1 MVWPPWKKKR
11 RERQQMLLLLL
22 NISSIWHSCHPSIFI
37 PSFDI
42 NDRWLDCGFVVYR
55 TGLTVERFLFSS
67 VLCPCRWEE
76 SARLEDRCWM
86 FALQQNIFHGL
97 QFCVTVDVEKPHF
110 CQWKPQP
117 ERDRNHLLTHKSWV
131 ALHLLWSVWILD
143 VEDILLYTFIL
154 FTYSILSYLLIYY
167 TSFIKMYDFIRF
179 ERVRSFR
186 IQSEPRPEIRGLKL
200 TRTLVL
206 FLFHGPPQRKK
217 RKATVALWIFV
228 AEYQ

>member
-1 MVWPPWKKKR
+1 MWSYIIFLALILHSRYIKTFFTGSSSSRNHIQRSGTWNVPKNCFNFWFDTTKKKR

-42 NDRWLDCGFVVYR
+42 NECWLDCGFVVYR
-55 TGLTVERFLFSS
+55 TGLTVERVLFLS

-76 SARLEDRCWM
+76 SARLEDRCRM

-97 QFCVTVDVEKPHF
+97 QFCVIVDVEKPHSH
-110 CQWKPQP
+110 QWKSQP

-143 VEDILLYTFIL
+143 VEDILLYTFIV
-154 FTYSILSYLLIYY
+154 YL
-167 TSFIKMYDFIRF
+167 T
-179 ERVRSFR
+179 
-186 IQSEPRPEIRGLKL
+186 
-200 TRTLVL
+200 
-206 FLFHGPPQRKK
+206 GPPQRKK
-217 RKATVALWIFV
+217 RKATVASWIVV
-228 AEYQ
+228 AEY